1 MQEPK
6 RLRMLRTVTAQEA
19 AKALGIDRHLM
30 PILFEC
36 GMLLGIKTGR
46 GRRYS
51 EKELEEFWEE
61 FKGEDLSNAEQI
73 RLVSVLHRKKRLT
86 TGKESVADNRI
97 AS

>member
-1 MQEPK
+1 
-6 RLRMLRTVTAQEA
+6 MLRTVTAQEA

-73 RLVSVLHRKKRLT
+73 RLVAVLHRKKRLT
-86 TGKESVADNRI
+86 TG
-97 AS
+97 

>member
-1 MQEPK
+1 MI
-6 RLRMLRTVTAQEA
+6 TYSTQEA
-19 AKALGIDRHLM
+19 AQALGIDRHLM

-73 RLVSVLHRKKRLT
+73 RLTAVLHRKKRLT

>member
-1 MQEPK
+1 
-6 RLRMLRTVTAQEA
+6 MLKTVTAQEA

-30 PILFEC
+30 PVLFET
-36 GMLLGIKTGR
+36 GLLLGIKTGR

-61 FKGEDLSNAEQI
+61 YKGEDLSNAEQI

-97 AS
+97 ALQKASSL